1 VYGGGGAGAID
12 DAGINRAGGSGAAGY
27 VRLYES
33 PPVFLLCLGC
43 G

>member
-1 VYGGGGAGAID
+1 MAGGAGA
-12 DAGINRAGGSGAAGY
+12 AGY
-27 VRLYES
+27 ASIYES